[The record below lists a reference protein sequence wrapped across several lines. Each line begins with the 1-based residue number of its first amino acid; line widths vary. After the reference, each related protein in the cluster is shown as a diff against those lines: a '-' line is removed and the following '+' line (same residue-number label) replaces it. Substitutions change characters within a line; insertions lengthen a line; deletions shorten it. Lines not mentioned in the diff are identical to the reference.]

1 MKHLVDKATPV
12 FAIHAL
18 NAALLVILMIG
29 VPAVTG
35 FTLGSLRI
43 SSYPWLQ
50 RLLLAGLGVGVA
62 GNLLMGWWCRPRRQ
76 RKAYRGWAL
85 LHAAILAMAIL
96 TYSGWMDF
104 DWLRELLQG
113 ARRVR
118 AMAIENGPA
127 QAVVAGALLGA
138 DYDQPARALDRAR
151 CAAPA
156 GLALIPEVL
165 SLASALRNG
174 N

>member
-18 NAALLVILMIG
+18 NAGLIVILMIG

-35 FTLGSLRI
+35 ISLGSLRI
-43 SSYPWLQ
+43 SSYSWLQ

-62 GNLLMGWWCRPRRQ
+62 GNLILGWWCRPRRQ
-76 RKAYRGWAL
+76 RAAYRGWVL
-85 LHAAILAMAIL
+85 LHAGILAMAIL
-96 TYSGWMDF
+96 TYSGWIDF
-104 DWLRELLQG
+104 EWLRDLLRG

-138 DYDQPARALDRAR
+138 DRGRFSGASRPSPVPYSARFGLD
-151 CAAPA
+151 P
-156 GLALIPEVL
+156 
-165 SLASALRNG
+165 
-174 N
+174 